1 MNSPVSFHQLAAS
14 DIPGLYGWAT
24 SALDAMLARC
34 FAELEPP
41 APMSIVEWAETYRT
55 LSREEA
61 NDYAGRY
68 DLENTPALRG
78 ILAECDP
85 TKNRRVIVQKSAQL
99 GYTAG
104 VVCNVLGYHV
114 HWDPCVQVVMFP
126 REKSAKDFDA
136 EKFSPMVRATAELA
150 KRIRLKSRSD
160 GNSATRKHYPGGL
173 IKFVASNSP
182 SDVKST
188 SAKIRIVEEP
198 DDTNKDVKGQGNAIA
213 LLRERGKTI
222 RNNFELIGGSPTAKG
237 ASEIEKEMRTTD
249 QRRFMVTCHDCGERH
264 EVEWEHVVIPGL
276 NLSPEELAAPD
287 IDERFPAREVYG
299 RARHEE
305 AYYVC
310 PHCGSIWTDD
320 DRIRNIRAAARAAPY
335 YGWEPTADSADPGF
349 YCNELQSV
357 FDGSRV
363 PVLAEKYLRALHL
376 LEHGDATEMVAFEN
390 STRGR
395 CWEYSGELPE
405 EEELR
410 KRAERYAEWSVPAG
424 ALVPLL
430 SVDVQHDRLA
440 LTCWV
445 VGRGEEMWLAYWG
458 EIYGQTIVPHQ
469 GAWIELQQILDTQ
482 VIRTASGVPLRIVAC
497 GIDCSDGQTSEA
509 SYAFVRKHDRGVN
522 RPVLALKGAPDDVG
536 RVEIW
541 TPPKAIDPNRKATK
555 ASKAGVQVHIV
566 GTAKAKDLI
575 LGWAQEG
582 GRVRLAG
589 SGAGRMHW
597 YEGVRDD
604 FYEQLLSE
612 IKIPDRLN
620 PKRRKW
626 KARTDRRNEA
636 LDCTVYALYLARHLR
651 LHLRRPGQ
659 WDLDEM
665 RLRQG
670 VLIDLPPTDYHAV
683 AKPESPKPDHVGDPD
698 EMVQTPAPVA
708 TDEESPETSPEPA
721 AAQDDALALL
731 AAARAKQAWDAMIR
745 TRRGGRRG

>member
-1 MNSPVSFHQLAAS
+1 MNSPVSFRQLEAS

-24 SALDAMLARC
+24 SALAAMLARC

-41 APMSIVEWAETYRT
+41 APLSIIEWAETYRT

-136 EKFSPMVRATAELA
+136 EKFSPMVRATAELSR
-150 KRIRLKSRSD
+150 RIRLKSRSD

-276 NLSPEELAAPD
+276 DLSPEELAAPD
-287 IDERFPAREVYG
+287 IDERFPSREVYG
-299 RARHEE
+299 RARHED

-320 DRIRNIRAAARAAPY
+320 DRIRNIRAAARVAPY

-363 PVLAEKYLRALHL
+363 PILAEKYLRALHL
-376 LEHGDATEMVAFEN
+376 MDHGDATEMVAFEN

-469 GAWIELQQILDTQ
+469 GAWIELQQILDNQ
-482 VIRTASGVPLRIVAC
+482 VIKTASGVPLRIVAC

-626 KARTDRRNEA
+626 KARTDRRNEC

-670 VLIDLPPTDYHAV
+670 VLLPETDP
-683 AKPESPKPDHVGDPD
+683 PESSQPDHVVKPD
-698 EMVQTPAPVA
+698 EMVQTPAPV
-708 TDEESPETSPEPA
+708 TTPEDSPETSPQSAAEP
-721 AAQDDALALL
+721 DDALALL
-731 AAARAKQAWDAMIR
+731 AAARAKQAWDAVLR
-745 TRRGGRRG
+745 NRRGGRRG

>member
-1 MNSPVSFHQLAAS
+1 MTAPAISYNTLDVS
-14 DIPGLYGWAT
+14 DIAGVHGWA
-24 SALDAMLARC
+24 SAALDSMLKRC
-34 FAELEPP
+34 FAELQPP
-41 APMSIVEWAETYRT
+41 KPLSIVEWAETYRI

-61 NDYAGRY
+61 NDYAGAY

-85 TKNRRVIVQKSAQL
+85 TRNRRVIVQKSAQL

-104 VVCNVLGYHV
+104 VVCNVLGYHA
-114 HWDPCVQVVMFP
+114 HWEPCVQVVMFP

-136 EKFSPMVRATAELA
+136 EKFSPMVRATPQLA

-188 SAKIRIVEEP
+188 SAKVRIVEEP

-276 NLSPEELAAPD
+276 NLTAEELAAPD
-287 IDERFPAREVYG
+287 IDTTHPSREVYG
-299 RARHEE
+299 RARHED

-310 PHCGSIWTDD
+310 PHCGGIWTDD
-320 DRIRNIRAAARAAPY
+320 ERIANIRAAARVAPY
-335 YGWEPTADSADPGF
+335 FGWEPTADSPDPGF

-363 PVLAEKYLRALHL
+363 PVLAEKFLRAQHL
-376 LEHGDATEMVAFEN
+376 MDHGDPTEMVAFWN
-390 STRGR
+390 STRGK

-410 KRAERYAEWSVPAG
+410 KRAEKYAEWTVPTG
-424 ALVPLL
+424 GMVPLL
-430 SVDVQHDRLA
+430 TVDVQHDRLA
-440 LTCWV
+440 VTCWV
-445 VGRGEEMWLAYWG
+445 LGRGEEMWLAYWG
-458 EIYGQTIVPHQ
+458 EVYGQTVVAHQ
-469 GAWIELQQILDTQ
+469 GAWLELEQLLDKIVMTP
-482 VIRTASGVPLRIVAC
+482 SGVALSIAAC
-497 GIDCSDGQTSEA
+497 GIDCSDGQTSDA
-509 SYAFVRKHDRGVN
+509 AYAFVRKHHRMA
-522 RPVLALKGAPDDVG
+522 RQVLALKGASDNEG

-541 TPPKAIDPNRKATK
+541 TPPKNVDPNRRATK
-555 ASKAGVQVHIV
+555 ASKFGLQVNMV

-582 GRVRLAG
+582 GRIRLSG
-589 SGAGRMHW
+589 TGAGRMHW
-597 YEGVRDD
+597 YDGVRDD
-604 FYEQLLSE
+604 FYEQMLSE
-612 IKIPDRLN
+612 IKIPSRLN
-620 PKRRKW
+620 PRKRVW

-636 LDCTVYALYLARHLR
+636 LDCTVYALYLSRHLR

-670 VLIDLPPTDYHAV
+670 DLIAPANATV
-683 AKPESPKPDHVGDPD
+683 TPENSPKPEAAEDPD
-698 EMVQTPAPVA
+698 EAVQTSEPVTNDVESPPISPQPPVTPAPAPARPVA
-708 TDEESPETSPEPA
+708 VVASLGGGISS
-721 AAQDDALALL
+721 LSGW
-731 AAARAKQAWDAMIR
+731 K
-745 TRRGGRRG
+745 RGQ

>member
-1 MNSPVSFHQLAAS
+1 MNSPAVTFRQIAHQ
-14 DIPGLYGWAT
+14 DMPGVYGWAAA
-24 SALDAMLARC
+24 ALDSMLKRC
-34 FAELEPP
+34 LAELEPP
-41 APMSIVEWAETYRT
+41 KPLSIIEWAETYRV

-61 NDYAGRY
+61 NDYAGAY

-85 TKNRRVIVQKSAQL
+85 SRNRRVIVQKSAQL

-104 VVCNVLGYHV
+104 IVCNVLGYHA
-114 HWDPCVQVVMFP
+114 HWEPCVQVVMFP

-136 EKFSPMVRATAELA
+136 EKFSPMVRATPQLA

-237 ASEIEKEMRTTD
+237 ASEIEKEMKTTD

-264 EVEWEHVVIPGL
+264 EVEWQHVVIPGL
-276 NLSPEELAAPD
+276 SLTPEELADPE
-287 IDERFPAREVYG
+287 IDTRFPVREVYG
-299 RARHEE
+299 RARHED

-320 DRIRNIRAAARAAPY
+320 ERIANIRAAARVAPY
-335 YGWEPTADSADPGF
+335 YGWEPTADSPDPGF

-363 PVLAEKYLRALHL
+363 PILAEKFLRAQHL
-376 LEHGDATEMVAFEN
+376 MDHGDPTEMVAFWN
-390 STRGR
+390 STRGL

-410 KRAERYAEWSVPAG
+410 KRAEKYAEWTVPAG
-424 ALVPLL
+424 GLVPLL
-430 SVDVQHDRLA
+430 TVDVQHDRLA
-440 LTCWV
+440 VTCWV
-445 VGRGEEMWLAYWG
+445 MGRGEEMWLAYWG
-458 EIYGQTIVPHQ
+458 EVYGQTVVAHQ
-469 GAWIELQQILDTQ
+469 GAWLELEQLLQQTVLT
-482 VIRTASGVPLRIVAC
+482 SGVRLAIAAC
-497 GIDCSDGQTSEA
+497 AIDCSDGQTSDA
-509 SYAFVRKHDRGVN
+509 AYAFVRKHNRQS
-522 RPVLALKGAPDDVG
+522 RPVLALKGAADNEG
-536 RVEIW
+536 RIEIW
-541 TPPKAIDPNRKATK
+541 TPPKAVDPNRKATK
-555 ASKAGVQVHIV
+555 ASKFGVQVHMV

-582 GRVRLAG
+582 GRIRLSG

-604 FYEQLLSE
+604 FYEQMLSE
-612 IKIPDRLN
+612 IKIPSRLN
-620 PKRRKW
+620 PRKRAW

-636 LDCTVYALYLARHLR
+636 LDCTVYALYLSRHLR

-659 WDLDEM
+659 WDLDEL

-670 VLIDLPPTDYHAV
+670 TLIDPPTPTV
-683 AKPESPKPDHVGDPD
+683 NPENSPKS
-698 EMVQTPAPVA
+698 ESAESQAAAVQTPVPVA
-708 TDEESPETSPEPA
+708 SDDEASHDSP
-721 AAQDDALALL
+721 QDDATELL
-731 AAARAKQAWDAMIR
+731 AAQRAKQAWAAMMAQR
-745 TRRGGRRG
+745 KGARRG

>member
-1 MNSPVSFHQLAAS
+1 MNSPAVAFRRLDAYDHAGAF
-14 DIPGLYGWAT
+14 GWA
-24 SALDAMLARC
+24 SQALDAMLARC

-41 APMSIVEWAETYRT
+41 KPMSPVEWAETHRV
-55 LSREEA
+55 LSREET
-61 NDYAGRY
+61 NDYAGPY

-85 TKNRRVIVQKSAQL
+85 TKNSRVVTQKSAQL

-104 VVCNVLGYHV
+104 IVCNVLGYHV
-114 HWDPCVQVVMFP
+114 HWEPCVQVVMFP

-136 EKFSPMVRATAELA
+136 EKFSPMVRATPALA

-160 GNSATRKHYPGGL
+160 GNSSTRKHYPGGL

-198 DDTNKDVKGQGNAIA
+198 DDTNKDVKGQGNSIA
-213 LLRERGKTI
+213 LLRERGKSI
-222 RNNFELIGGSPTAKG
+222 RHSFMLIGGSPTAKG

-249 QRRFMVTCHDCGERH
+249 QRRFMVTCHECGERH
-264 EVEWEHVVIPGL
+264 EVEWAHVVIPGM
-276 NLSPEELAAPD
+276 NLTAEELADPD
-287 IDERFPAREVYG
+287 IDSRYPFREVYG
-299 RARHEE
+299 RAKHED

-310 PHCGSIWTDD
+310 PHCGGIWTDD
-320 DRIRNIRAAARAAPY
+320 QRIANIRAAARVPPY
-335 YGWEPTADSADPGF
+335 YGWEPTADSPDPGF

-363 PVLAEKYLRALHL
+363 PVLAEKFLRAQHL
-376 LEHGDATEMVAFEN
+376 MDHGDPTEMVAFWN
-390 STRGR
+390 STRGM

-410 KRAERYAEWSVPAG
+410 KRAEKYAEWTVPAG
-424 ALVPLL
+424 GLVPVLT
-430 SVDVQHDRLA
+430 VDVQHDRLA
-440 LTCWV
+440 ITCWV
-445 VGRGEEMWLAYWG
+445 IGRGEEMWLAYWG
-458 EIYGQTIVPHQ
+458 EVYGQTVVAHQ
-469 GAWIELQQILDTQ
+469 GAWLELEQLLEKQ
-482 VIRTASGVPLRIVAC
+482 VMTPSGVALRIAAC
-497 GIDCSDGQTSEA
+497 GIDCSDGQTSDA
-509 SYAFVRKHDRGVN
+509 TYAFVRKHHRTS
-522 RPVLALKGAPDDVG
+522 RQVLALKGAADAEG

-541 TPPKAIDPNRKATK
+541 TPPKDIDPNRRATK
-555 ASKAGVQVHIV
+555 ASKFGVKVHMV

-582 GRVRLAG
+582 GRVRL
-589 SGAGRMHW
+589 SGNGANRMHW

-604 FYEQLLSE
+604 FYEQMLSE
-612 IKIPDRLN
+612 IKIPSRLN
-620 PKRRKW
+620 PRKRAW

-636 LDCTVYALYLARHLR
+636 LDCTVYALYLSRHLR

-670 VLIDLPPTDYHAV
+670 ELIAPAPVAEPLPKTEA
-683 AKPESPKPDHVGDPD
+683 AGED
-698 EMVQTPAPVA
+698 EDRVQTPAPVEKA
-708 TDEESPETSPEPA
+708 IDSPQTSPVEPA
-721 AAQDDALALL
+721 PLKLPQ
-731 AAARAKQAWDAMIR
+731 RAPIAISPMGGSISLSGW
-745 TRRGGRRG
+745 RRGR

>member
-1 MNSPVSFHQLAAS
+1 MNSPTVSYNTLGAY
-14 DIPGLYGWAT
+14 DIPAIHGWAST
-24 SALDAMLARC
+24 ALDAMLKRC
-34 FAELEPP
+34 FAELQPP
-41 APMSIVEWAETYRT
+41 PPLSPVEWAETYRT

-61 NDYAGRY
+61 NDFAGPY
-68 DLENTPALRG
+68 SLENTPVLRG
-78 ILAECDP
+78 ILAACDP
-85 TKNRRVIVQKSAQL
+85 TINRRVVVQKSAQL

-104 VVCNVLGYHV
+104 IVCNVLGYHV
-114 HWDPCVQVVMFP
+114 HWEPCVQVVMFP

-136 EKFSPMVRATAELA
+136 EKFSPMVRATPVLA
-150 KRIRLKSRSD
+150 KRIKLKSRSD
-160 GNSATRKHYPGGL
+160 GNSQTRKHYPGGL
-173 IKFVASNSP
+173 IKLVASNSP

-198 DDTNKDVKGQGNAIA
+198 DDTNKDVKGQGNSIA
-213 LLRERGKTI
+213 MLRERGKSI

-237 ASEIEKEMRTTD
+237 ASQIENEMRTTD
-249 QRRFMVTCHDCGERH
+249 QRRFMVTCHEPDCGERH
-264 EVEWEHVVIPGL
+264 EVEWAYVKIPGL
-276 NLSPEELAAPD
+276 NLTPEELAAPD
-287 IDERFPAREVYG
+287 IDQRYPSREVYG
-299 RARHEE
+299 RARHED
-305 AYYVC
+305 AYYCC

-320 DRIRNIRAAARAAPY
+320 ERIANIRKAAAVPPL
-335 YGWEPTADSADPGF
+335 YGWEPTADSPDPGF
-349 YCNELQSV
+349 FCNELQSI

-363 PVLAEKYLRALHL
+363 PILAEKYLRALNL
-376 LEHGDATEMVAFEN
+376 LEQGDATEMVAFEN

-405 EEELR
+405 EDELR
-410 KRAERYAEWSVPAG
+410 KRAERYSEWSVPAG

-440 LTCWV
+440 LCCWV

-458 EIYGQTIVPHQ
+458 EIYGQTIVPHA
-469 GAWIELQQILDTQ
+469 GAWVELQQILDKE
-482 VIRTASGVPLRIVAC
+482 IRTAAGVPLRIAAC

-509 SYAFVRKHDRGVN
+509 SYAFVRRHDRGVN

-541 TPPKAIDPNRKATK
+541 TPPKAIDPNRRATK

-575 LGWAQEG
+575 LGWATEG
-582 GRVRLAG
+582 GRVRLEG
-589 SGAGRMHW
+589 KGAGRMHW

-604 FYEQLLSE
+604 FFEQLLSE

-659 WDLDEM
+659 WDLDEI

-670 VLIDLPPTDYHAV
+670 VLLPAAV
-683 AKPESPKPDHVGDPD
+683 DPEETAKTEPEETSAAPVHSSAP
-698 EMVQTPAPVA
+698 MTPAVETETETDAA
-708 TDEESPETSPEPA
+708 TAPDA
-721 AAQDDALALL
+721 AEILQ
-731 AAARAKQAWDAMIR
+731 AARAKQAWDAMLR
-745 TRRGGRRG
+745 ARKGGRRG

>member
-1 MNSPVSFHQLAAS
+1 MMPPAVAFRQLEPA
-14 DIPGLYGWAT
+14 DIAGAHGWAAA
-24 SALDAMLARC
+24 ALEAMLGRV
-34 FAELEPP
+34 FAALEPP
-41 APMSIVEWAETYRT
+41 MPMSIAEWAETHRI

-61 NDYAGRY
+61 NDYAGPY

-85 TKNRRVIVQKSAQL
+85 KKNRRVVVQKAAQQ

-104 VVCNVLGYHV
+104 VVCNVIGYHV
-114 HWDPCVQVVMFP
+114 HWEPCVQVVMFP

-136 EKFSPMVRATAELA
+136 EKFSPMVRATPALA
-150 KRIRLKSRSD
+150 KCIRLKSRTD
-160 GNSATRKHYPGGL
+160 GNSTTRKHYPGGL
-173 IKFVASNSP
+173 AKFVASNSP

-222 RNNFELIGGSPTAKG
+222 RDNFELIGGTPTAKG

-249 QRRFMVTCHDCGERH
+249 QRRFMVSCHHCGERH

-276 NLSPEELAAPD
+276 ELTPEDLADPA
-287 IDERFPAREVYG
+287 IDAKFPEREVYG

-310 PHCGSIWTDD
+310 PHCGGLWTDD
-320 DRIRNIRAAARAAPY
+320 ERLANIRAAARVAPY
-335 YGWEPTADSADPGF
+335 YGWEPTADSPDPGF

-357 FDGSRV
+357 FAGSRV
-363 PVLAEKYLRALHL
+363 PVLAEKYLRAKHL
-376 LEHGDATEMVAFEN
+376 MDQGDPTEMVAFWN

-395 CWEYSGELPE
+395 CWEYKGELPE

-410 KRAERYAEWSVPAG
+410 ARAEAYAEWSIPAG
-424 ALVPLL
+424 GLVPLL
-430 SVDVQHDRLA
+430 TVDVQHDRLA

-458 EIYGQTIVPHQ
+458 EVYGQTVVAHA
-469 GAWIELQQILDTQ
+469 GAWIELEQMLGKQICTTLGGSLP
-482 VIRTASGVPLRIVAC
+482 IAAVA
-497 GIDCSDGQTSEA
+497 IDCSDGQTSDA
-509 SYAFVRKHDRGVN
+509 VYAFVRKHHRRDRNVIA
-522 RPVLALKGAPDDVG
+522 VKGAADAEG

-541 TPPKAIDPNRKATK
+541 TPPKAVDPNYRATK
-555 ASKAGVQVHIV
+555 ASKYGVQVHIV

-582 GRVRLAG
+582 GRVRL
-589 SGAGRMHW
+589 SGKGPGRMHW
-597 YEGVRDD
+597 YQDVRAD
-604 FYEQLLSE
+604 FYEQMLSE
-612 IKIPDRLN
+612 IKIPSRTN
-620 PKRRKW
+620 PKRRAW

-636 LDCTVYALYLARHLR
+636 LDCTVYAVYLSRHLR
-651 LHLRRPGQ
+651 LHLRRAGQ
-659 WDLDEM
+659 WDLDEL

-670 VLIDLPPTDYHAV
+670 TLIDGGAV
-683 AKPESPKPDHVGDPD
+683 RVE
-698 EMVQTPAPVA
+698 
-708 TDEESPETSPEPA
+708 EESPIDHPEAPLDMVETSAPEAEVCEDATA
-721 AAQDDALALL
+721 APVVDPSIVLAEAQALA
-731 AAARAKQAWDAMIR
+731 RFRSIM
-745 TRRGGRRG
+745 TSRRSRHG

>member
-1 MNSPVSFHQLAAS
+1 MNSPVSYHQLEAS

-24 SALDAMLARC
+24 AALDAMLARC
-34 FAELEPP
+34 FAELQPP
-41 APMSIVEWAETYRT
+41 APMSIIEWAETYRT

-85 TKNRRVIVQKSAQL
+85 SKNRRVIVQKSAQL

-136 EKFSPMVRATAELA
+136 EKFSPMVRATAELS

-249 QRRFMVTCHDCGERH
+249 QRRFMVTCQDCGERH

-287 IDERFPAREVYG
+287 IDARFPQREVYG
-299 RARHEE
+299 RARHED

-320 DRIRNIRAAARAAPY
+320 DRIANIRAAARVAPY

-376 LEHGDATEMVAFEN
+376 LEHGDPTEMVAFEN

-410 KRAERYAEWSVPAG
+410 KRAEKYAEWSVPAG

-430 SVDVQHDRLA
+430 GVDVQHDRLA
-440 LTCWV
+440 LACWV
-445 VGRGEEMWLAYWG
+445 AGRGEEMWLAYWG

-469 GAWIELQQILDTQ
+469 GAWVELKQILDNQ
-482 VIRTASGVPLRIVAC
+482 VIQTAAGVPLRIAAC

-509 SYAFVRKHDRGVN
+509 SYAFVRANDRGVN

-555 ASKAGVQVHIV
+555 ASKAGVQVHMV

-670 VLIDLPPTDYHAV
+670 VLLPVAVDGTEAEKTDQIGDPTD
-683 AKPESPKPDHVGDPD
+683 P
-698 EMVQTPAPVA
+698 VQTPAPAADPAPTDEAQAVETSA
-708 TDEESPETSPEPA
+708 TD
-721 AAQDDALALL
+721 LL
-731 AAARAKQAWDAMIR
+731 AAARAKQAWEAMMR
-745 TRRGGRRG
+745 QRKGLRRG